1 MYPNTVN
8 IVTSLING
16 LGYKDYTVVPAMLSQ
31 GTWFIEDD
39 ENTIIIHLAGYPDSQ
54 GQIRINDQIEFD
66 TPLQK

>member
-31 GTWFIEDD
+31 GTWRIEND
-39 ENTIIIHLAGYPDSQ
+39 ETTIVVHLAGYPDSK
-54 GQIRINDQIEFD
+54 GKIRTKDKIEFD
-66 TPLQK
+66 NPLNS